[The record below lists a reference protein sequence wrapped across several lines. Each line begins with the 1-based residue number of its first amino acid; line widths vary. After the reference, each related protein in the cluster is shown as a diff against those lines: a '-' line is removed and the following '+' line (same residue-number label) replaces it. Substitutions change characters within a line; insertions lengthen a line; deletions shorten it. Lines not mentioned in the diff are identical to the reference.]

1 MIWVAAIV
9 RGRIMLRN
17 LFIEND
23 SDGDSDVF
31 IPIDIDDELSDAQKA
46 LDNIYYYV
54 SQFFI
59 FMIF

>member
-1 MIWVAAIV
+1 
-9 RGRIMLRN
+9 MLRN